1 LGYSFKLTLGRIREL
16 IENTLAGI
24 DQLEKHGHSDI
35 DLYEASDVT
44 GYIPEGQNLQDS
56 NSLGNNNIP
65 WNSVRLIQCL
75 GRIDRKGGVNMLGR
89 QRQQNSTNEYRKK
102 SSMRI

>member
-1 LGYSFKLTLGRIREL
+1 MSASWILSRAR
-16 IENTLAGI
+16 
-24 DQLEKHGHSDI
+24 SPVPSSM
-35 DLYEASDVT
+35 YEASDVT